1 MFILKK
7 ILSPLL
13 LPVTLGLLISFIGL
27 FFLLATKK
35 TRAGKI
41 LISTGLLLMLLL
53 SYGFVS
59 DRVIKPLEYRYKPYD
74 IQLTNELL
82 KSQNQF
88 PLKFVVV
95 LGAGHVSDPSL
106 PLTSQIDDD
115 SLVRL
120 VEGIIIHRKNRA
132 GKLVLSGGSVFDS
145 ISEAEMM
152 ARVAEELGVD
162 RNDIIM
168 EADSKDTKDEVQFI
182 KRIVKDNPF
191 ILVTSA
197 YHMPRAIAMFRK
209 LGLDPIPAPTRH
221 YVKRGAGGP
230 HDYFPWARN
239 LNKAEAAFHE
249 YFGMIWA
256 KLSGQI

>member
-1 MFILKK
+1 MFIITK

-27 FFLLATKK
+27 FFLLVTKK
-35 TRAGKI
+35 TGTGKT
-41 LISTGLLLMLLL
+41 LVSAGLLLMLLL

-59 DRVIKPLEYRYKPYD
+59 DRVIEPLEYRYKPYD
-74 IQLTNELL
+74 MQLTNELL

-88 PLKFVVV
+88 PLKYVVV

-106 PLTSQIDDD
+106 PLTSQINDD

-120 VEGIIIHRKNRA
+120 IEGIIIHRKNRA
-132 GKLVLSGGSVFDS
+132 SKLVLSGGVVFDP

-162 RNDIIM
+162 RKDIIM
-168 EADSKDTKDEVQFI
+168 EADSKDTKDEVHFI

-197 YHMPRAIAMFRK
+197 CHMPRAIAMFRK

-221 YVKRGAGGP
+221 YIKRGTRGP
-230 HDYFPWARN
+230 HDYFPWAGN
-239 LNKAEAAFHE
+239 LEKAEAAFHE